1 MKKLIW
7 GLAVAGFL
15 MVNSG
20 LAFAKEKPAA
30 AVSKKQT
37 SKIQEMVA
45 KKKVGLNGTQWA
57 IEMKPMSGK
66 GKAEKDILNFAE
78 DKVSS
83 KNMEGRGFAATN
95 FSMRILE
102 DDQTYTWET
111 MQVSEKDGTAF
122 WRGDIGSDGIMRGVV
137 TIRDKRNRSFDYNFY
152 SLNETKAAPVP
163 APAPVEPAAEAV
175 VE

>member
-1 MKKLIW
+1 
-7 GLAVAGFL
+7 
-15 MVNSG
+15 
-20 LAFAKEKPAA
+20 
-30 AVSKKQT
+30 
-37 SKIQEMVA
+37 
-45 KKKVGLNGTQWA
+45 
-57 IEMKPMSGK
+57 MSGK
-66 GKAEKDILNFAE
+66 GKVEKDILNFAE

-83 KNMEGRGFAATN
+83 RNMEGRGFAATN

-137 TIRDKRNRSFDYNFY
+137 TIRDKRNRSSDYNFY
-152 SLNETKAAPVP
+152 SLNEAKAAPVSV
-163 APAPVEPAAEAV
+163 PAPVEPAAEAM